1 MKLVTFLMK
10 LRNEPVTVELK
21 NGSCAAGTVSSVDHA
36 MNIHLTGVRL
46 TARGGS
52 PIALGSLCVRGA
64 SVRYVLLPDSLSL
77 DALLVDDGLRP
88 PPSTPPTRSWSPPAA
103 PSATPAARSSTRTGR
118 PTRPPARPP
127 LPPPAAA
134 RPWRQP

>member
-21 NGSCAAGTVSSVDHA
+21 NGSAAAGTVSSVDHA

-46 TARGGS
+46 TARGGTPLS
-52 PIALGSLCVRGA
+52 LGSLCVRGA

-88 PPSTPPTRSWSPPAA
+88 R
-103 PSATPAARSSTRTGR
+103 GR
-118 PTRPPARPP
+118 G
-127 LPPPAAA
+127 L
-134 RPWRQP
+134 